1 MEELIAVGVVF
12 FGAYHIIRLFST
24 HLLKRKLIKAEQ
36 YDRVGI
42 LEEPKVENDESNR
55 YPSLK
60 WGLVALMTGLGFII
74 IEVMGLF
81 NREMVR
87 GRDPDLPLG
96 ILMVCISL
104 GFLIY
109 FFIMNGKAVK
119 NYLIR

>member
-87 GRDPDLPLG
+87 GRDAVLPLG

-119 NYLIR
+119 K

>member
-12 FGAYHIIRLFST
+12 FGAYHIIKLFST

-36 YDRVGI
+36 YERVGI
-42 LEEPKVENDESNR
+42 LEEPKVENDETNR

-87 GRDPDLPLG
+87 GRDAVLPLG

-119 NYLIR
+119 K